1 MACSCGSGVCF
12 ASGVLALEPWV
23 GQPQVYLQ
31 RFQRPALAEAVQIRA
46 QVAFNGIYDAL
57 VSMVLKTNK
66 PLDQFTV
73 HS

>member
-1 MACSCGSGVCF
+1 MPGSSGSGVCF

-31 RFQRPALAEAVQIRA
+31 RFKRPALAEAVQIRA
-46 QVAFNGIYDAL
+46 QVALNGIYAAL
-57 VSMVLKTNK
+57 VSM
-66 PLDQFTV
+66 TV